1 MENRLKNLLCRILE
15 AIFRFTGLQHEVLI
29 SSLQVYVRVKWSIK
43 KGNPRMRKP
52 LCYFVLIP
60 LDNFF
65 ERIETIS
72 GFGCFNKAS
81 ERFTHRRR
89 AFRSGIRYNN

>member
-1 MENRLKNLLCRILE
+1 
-15 AIFRFTGLQHEVLI
+15 
-29 SSLQVYVRVKWSIK
+29 
-43 KGNPRMRKP
+43 MRKP

-60 LDNFF
+60 LDKIF

-81 ERFTHRRR
+81 ELFTHRRR